1 MAPSPL
7 VGIIM
12 GSRSDLRIMSHA
24 ADLLAELDVPHEV
37 RVVSAHRTPD
47 WMFEYAAGAESRG
60 IEVIVAA
67 AGGAAHLPGMVSAK
81 TILPVLGVPIPAT
94 ALNGVDALLSIVQMP
109 KGVPVGTLA
118 IGEPGAIN
126 AALLAT
132 AIVANH
138 RPEIRERL
146 RAWRRARTDDVLAN
160 SRPELRLA
168 LKAYRD
174 GLADDVRR
182 MTLS

>member
-1 MAPSPL
+1 MPPQPL
-7 VGIIM
+7 VAIIM

-47 WMFEYAAGAESRG
+47 WMFEYAAGAEGRG
-60 IEVIVAA
+60 IEVIIAA

-81 TILPVLGVPIPAT
+81 TLLPVLGVPIPAT
-94 ALNGVDALLSIVQMP
+94 ALNGMDALLSIAQMP

-118 IGEPGAIN
+118 IGEPGAAN
-126 AALLAT
+126 AALLAA
-132 AIVANH
+132 AIVGLR

-146 RAWRRARTDDVLAN
+146 RAWRAERTAAVLADTDLTTGA
-160 SRPELRLA
+160 R
-168 LKAYRD
+168 
-174 GLADDVRR
+174 
-182 MTLS
+182 